1 MQDPTGLFTYEDH
14 IDQRTIRAR
23 TLVVTLGSFVD
34 CGHVQR
40 IIDDHVLASLPNHLI
55 GRFDADELHDYGGRR
70 PLIVFDRDHFRDF
83 TRPEITLH
91 HVTDADG
98 EPFLLLRGPE
108 PSLQWET
115 LAESVGHLVD
125 QFSVER
131 TVLVQSMPSPAPH
144 TRPVTVSRYSGTGA
158 IPGNRP
164 LLGTFRLSA
173 SFPALLSVRLGEA
186 GHDVLGLLAHV
197 PHYLTD
203 YDQPGAAAALLGEL
217 QAATEVSVPIGSL
230 TAAAEAVARQID
242 AQVTESG
249 ELAEVIGQLEAQYD
263 AFVASENRL
272 PQREEDLP
280 SAEELGKQAE
290 EFLKGLGDAD
300 PEG

>member
-1 MQDPTGLFTYEDH
+1 MQDPTGLFAYEEH
-14 IDQRTIRAR
+14 IDQRTVRAR

-40 IIDDHVLASLPNHLI
+40 IIDDHVLGSLPNHLI

-83 TRPEITLH
+83 SRPEITLH
-91 HVTDADG
+91 HVTDASG

-115 LAESVGHLVD
+115 LAESLGHLVD
-125 QFSVER
+125 QFDVER

-144 TRPVTVSRYSGTGA
+144 TRPITVSRYSGTGS
-158 IPGNRP
+158 IPGHRP

-173 SFPALLSVRLGEA
+173 SFPSLLALRLGES

-203 YDQPGAAAALLGEL
+203 FDQPGAAAALLGEL
-217 QAATEVSVPIGSL
+217 HAETRVGVPTEALLV
-230 TAAAEAVARQID
+230 AAEAASRSID
-242 AQVTESG
+242 EQVRESD

-263 AFVASENRL
+263 AFVTTENRL
-272 PQREEDLP
+272 PHREEDLP

-300 PEG
+300 PET